1 MGKQEKLLGS
11 ESSQSSEPDS
21 VASSPGCSW
30 VPSSAGSSP
39 AAVIADWAESFK
51 VDWDKM
57 PKSLTKSLQK
67 KQRPTPKDRRE
78 MIRILCNDIMKVESS
93 PGRKHLSIIAQKIV
107 CEFPEPFKN
116 DIEGLVVGSGYAS
129 LLTQLENRMSNIN
142 RGKFH
147 LNVGYPLFVEGEQ
160 NEALTKKRKLST
172 SYGCKNWQ
180 PEDLPEG
187 EDRDTQRKKIDD
199 LKVMHELNIWDDN
212 EVVFLMKTVFPTIR
226 AKINSQQVPVRALLD
241 EYPFLFEEVGMMGHF
256 EDLVGIKLKSV
267 LTTAFI
273 DKSPRIQKFL
283 QVSAKKKKEVQ
294 NIIADVESA
303 KKESGDH
310 SPDVPGLILLL
321 CNHLGDKWDDLF
333 YLAKETSTVQNITK
347 DLKSTSPCIIIQG
360 PNMYTGRK
368 FMLAVDMVIVNDH
381 IQTFE
386 SAMTMLF
393 AMFFILNIEYPSKGA
408 TLMEFIQR
416 CFVGL
421 NPEKG
426 RKTPKSKKSYPVN
439 PKILALV
446 GNLKEFES
454 DWTV

>member
-1 MGKQEKLLGS
+1 MASLAAGVESVCDLKLITDEDLSSVLKPIQRRKLLIAWANKAEKLLGS

-107 CEFPEPFKN
+107 REFPEPFKD

-226 AKINSQQVPVRALLD
+226 AKINSQQVP
-241 EYPFLFEEVGMMGHF
+241 
-256 EDLVGIKLKSV
+256 
-267 LTTAFI
+267 
-273 DKSPRIQKFL
+273 Q
-283 QVSAKKKKEVQ
+283 KKKEVQ

-386 SAMTMLF
+386 SAMIMLF
-393 AMFFILNIEYPSKGA
+393 AMFFILNIEYPSEGA